1 MSMSPLLRSLPKIAV
16 LLWALFCLT
25 ALASAYDVHAPAYP
39 VAYSDAQKDAQ
50 RAAGRAVVRRIN
62 AALAAGA
69 RAFTVLPGVY
79 RIPAD
84 GPDSAMRLV
93 NVRDFTL
100 HMAGAEFV
108 LENGGG
114 FVSARDCENLAFI
127 GPAEIDSGTLA
138 LTQGRLLTYDPSTG
152 LSTVEILPGYE
163 VGDSAKGTVD
173 AFSPQ
178 GVYLENPSW
187 ASYEKLTVLD
197 RVKRRIQVKLGAK
210 DAIWTNVYKPGALL
224 AFRLHGSPVLISA
237 ERVNGFTLKNV
248 DVYTGAGIGWG
259 GGTGAWKFIN
269 IKGIRRPGTS
279 RLMGAGGCQMGS
291 YGGSVL
297 FDGCEFSN
305 TADDLMDYYGGGLF
319 TYARREGP
327 RTVVTWGGGLKAGD
341 TVNFYD
347 HGGFQPNGTAVV
359 LAAAEVTDPA
369 GQAEAHHLVKD
380 ILKARDTDGDKPL
393 RRLTLDRDVA
403 ASAGDYVENADT
415 NRPDQFTIRN
425 CYFHDSGVRVMVQG
439 FKHGLFENNR
449 FERISGGLALT
460 CDAWW
465 FEGPTCQDITVRNNV
480 FQDTPFRNAWGTGK
494 AAIIIGAGWSEGHTD
509 ISRGC
514 AFHTATVTGNTIVEA
529 SAGAVFIS
537 NTDHVTVEGNSIRH
551 PFTEAAP
558 VGAIQLAGVA
568 DGRVWNNAVSG
579 CPGLNLSVRGS
590 RRISLKGNTFRDSYK
605 GTVKPPQE
613 VPDAVVSITGCTDTQ
628 VTGNKI
634 DGTDAANAIWVAG
647 SADTTLSGNQT
658 THLQAVSTH

>member
-1 MSMSPLLRSLPKIAV
+1 M
-16 LLWALFCLT
+16 
-25 ALASAYDVHAPAYP
+25 H
-39 VAYSDAQKDAQ
+39 
-50 RAAGRAVVRRIN
+50 
-62 AALAAGA
+62 
-69 RAFTVLPGVY
+69 
-79 RIPAD
+79 
-84 GPDSAMRLV
+84 LV
-93 NVRDFTL
+93 NVHGFTL

-108 LENGGG
+108 MENGGG
-114 FVSARDCENLAFI
+114 FVSARDCKNLAFV
-127 GPAEIDSGTLA
+127 GPAKIDSGTLA
-138 LTQGRLLTYDPSTG
+138 LTQGRLLTYDPNTG

-163 VGDSAKGTVD
+163 VSDSAKGTVD

-197 RVKRRIQVKLGAK
+197 QVKKRVQVRLGAK
-210 DAIWTNVYKPGALL
+210 DAIWTNIYHPGALL

-237 ERVNGFTLKNV
+237 QNVHGFTLKDV

-259 GGTGAWKFIN
+259 GGTGVWKFIN

-297 FDGCEFSN
+297 FDGCEFAN

-319 TYARREGP
+319 ACVRREGP

-347 HGGFQPNGTAVV
+347 YGGFQPDGTAVV
-359 LAAAEVTDPA
+359 LAAAEVADPA
-369 GQAEAHHLVKD
+369 LQAEAHHLVKD
-380 ILKARDTDGDKPL
+380 ILKARDTDGDKLL
-393 RRLTLDRDVA
+393 RRLTLDRDVV
-403 ASAGDYVENADT
+403 ASAGDYLENADT

-509 ISRGC
+509 VSRGC
-514 AFHTATVTGNTIVEA
+514 AFHTATVTGNTIVGA

-537 NTDHVTVEGNSIRH
+537 NTDHVTVEGNVIRR

-568 DGRVWNNAVSG
+568 DGRVWNNTVTR

-590 RRISLKGNTFRDSYK
+590 RRISVKGNTFRDAYK
-605 GTVKPPQE
+605 GAIKPPQE

-628 VTGNKI
+628 VTGNKT

-647 SADTTLSGNQT
+647 SAGTTLSGNQT
-658 THLQAVSTH
+658 THIHAVSAH